1 VRVPRAVAGSLYS
14 IVSMSDRLFT
24 PRFLVMC
31 SFSFTVFLSLFQLL
45 PTAPYHV
52 IDLGGST
59 AAAGLFLGL
68 LTYASAL
75 SAPFTGHVGDRL
87 GQRRVLLTVS
97 LVLAGFTAVYAFLG
111 DYRWMLLLVVIHGFV
126 WSALLTSSGAYMT
139 AAIPPARRA
148 EGLGYWGLASVFAIA
163 VAPPFGFWVY
173 QFGWRVL
180 CAEAVALNL
189 VMAFIAW
196 RLPDDRLLDRDPAA
210 SPGQTAA
217 PARIVEIR
225 ALLLSIALGLVAFAY
240 GALTSF
246 SAMFADA
253 LGVSPRSLFLT
264 AMAIAIVG
272 ARLGLGRRLDSIG
285 HRNALLPA
293 FAIAALG
300 LSLLSFAQGTLT
312 FAAAAVVFGAGFG
325 LLFPAFAAYM
335 MNHVSALRR
344 GAAYGAMIAAF
355 DTGIGTGSSTMGWL
369 IQRIGFRPAFAIA
382 AGLALLSLPYFIVME
397 KRLGFR

>member
-1 VRVPRAVAGSLYS
+1 
-14 IVSMSDRLFT
+14 MSDRLFT
-24 PRFLVMC
+24 PRFFVMC
-31 SFSFTVFLSLFQLL
+31 SFTFTVFLSLFQLL

-59 AAAGLFLGL
+59 TAAGLFLGL

-75 SAPFTGHVGDRL
+75 SAPFTGNLGDRV

-97 LVLAGFTAVYAFLG
+97 LVLAGFTTVYAFLG
-111 DYRWMLLLVVIHGFV
+111 DYRWMLALVAVHGAV

-139 AAIPPARRA
+139 AAIPPSRRA
-148 EGLGYWGLASVFAIA
+148 EGLGYWGLASVTAIA

-173 QFGWRVL
+173 QFGWRLL

-189 VMAFIAW
+189 VMAVIAW
-196 RLPDDRLLDRDPAA
+196 RLPDDRLLDREAGEAAGRPA
-210 SPGQTAA
+210 T
-217 PARIVEIR
+217 PAKLIETR
-225 ALLLSIALGLVAFAY
+225 ALGLSIALGLVSFAY

-264 AMAIAIVG
+264 AMAAAIVV
-272 ARLGLGRRLDSIG
+272 ARLGLGRRLDAIG

-293 FAIAALG
+293 IATATAGLILLATARGLVTFAISAA
-300 LSLLSFAQGTLT
+300 
-312 FAAAAVVFGAGFG
+312 VFGAGFG
-325 LLFPAFAAYM
+325 LMFPAFAAYM
-335 MNHVSALRR
+335 MNHVPSWRR

-355 DTGIGTGSSTMGWL
+355 DTGIGTGSSTMGYL
-369 IQRIGFRPAFAIA
+369 IDRIGFRSAFAIA
-382 AGLALLSLPYFIVME
+382 AGLAVLSLPYFLVME